1 MARASVGDKVRVH
14 YRLLLGDKTDFY
26 STYGEAPLEFTL
38 GRGMMFRS
46 FENAVI
52 GMNQGE
58 LKEISVAPEDA
69 CGQIVTLDGIRP
81 LVGNILDFRIELV
94 EIM

>member
-1 MARASVGDKVRVH
+1 MVPASVGDKVRVH

-26 STYGEAPLEFTL
+26 SSYGKEPLEFTL
-38 GRGMMFRS
+38 GRGMMFRG

-52 GMNQGE
+52 GMYQGE

-81 LVGNILDFRIELV
+81 LVGNILDFKLELV

>member
-1 MARASVGDKVRVH
+1 MAQASVGDKVKVH
-14 YRLLLGDKTDFY
+14 CRLLLDDKIDFY
-26 STYGEAPLEFTL
+26 STYGGAPLEFTL

-58 LKEISVAPEDA
+58 LKKISVAPEDA

-81 LVGNILDFRIELV
+81 LVGNILDFKIELV
-94 EIM
+94 EIR

>member
-1 MARASVGDKVRVH
+1 MAQASVGDKVRVH
-14 YRLLLGDKTDFY
+14 YRLLLGDKLDFC
-26 STYGEAPLEFTL
+26 STYGGAPLEFTL
-38 GRGMMFRS
+38 GRGMMFRG
-46 FENAVI
+46 FEHAVI

-69 CGQIVTLDGIRP
+69 CGKIVSPDGIHP
-81 LVGNILDFRIELV
+81 LVGNILDFKIELV